1 MVIEAIDVG
10 ASTPLCI
17 NEVLYDKKKKKQFF
31 ITFNIDQLVSKQFIY
46 INFLTFCMQEV

>member
-17 NEVLYDKKKKKQFF
+17 NEVLYDKKKKKQLLILTNWFLNNLF
-31 ITFNIDQLVSKQFIY
+31 ISIF
-46 INFLTFCMQEV
+46 